1 MDNQMNMDFCILKIK
16 MDKYQTY
23 LFDLKIIIIKGKLSS
38 NDVFIDTLI
47 KIGQK
52 YKPRNNT
59 STINKKDLINLT
71 NNLID
76 DLILIK
82 FELQLAVNR
91 QFGYNAVNKLIKFKR
106 DCYRIIRSKLKAVET
121 HHSDILKSDS
131 DSDSGSEEYKH
142 WSD

>member
-1 MDNQMNMDFCILKIK
+1 MNQMNIHFCVLKIK
-16 MDKYQTY
+16 MEKYQTY
-23 LFDLKIIIIKGKLSS
+23 LFNLKIMIVKGKLSS

-59 STINKKDLINLT
+59 SKTNKKDLINLT
-71 NNLID
+71 NNLIG

-82 FELQLAVNR
+82 YELQLAVNR
-91 QFGYNAVNKLIKFKR
+91 QFGNNTVSKLIKFKR
-106 DCYRIIRSKLKAVET
+106 DCYPIIRSKLKAVET

-142 WSD
+142 

>member
-1 MDNQMNMDFCILKIK
+1 M
-16 MDKYQTY
+16 
-23 LFDLKIIIIKGKLSS
+23 
-38 NDVFIDTLI
+38 
-47 KIGQK
+47 IG
-52 YKPRNNT
+52 
-59 STINKKDLINLT
+59 
-71 NNLID
+71 

-82 FELQLAVNR
+82 HELQLEVNR

>member
-1 MDNQMNMDFCILKIK
+1 MNIYFCVLKIK
-16 MDKYQTY
+16 MEKYQTY
-23 LFDLKIIIIKGKLSS
+23 LFNLKIIIVKGKLSS
-38 NDVFIDTLI
+38 NYVFIDTLI

-59 STINKKDLINLT
+59 SKTNKKDLINLT
-71 NNLID
+71 NNLIG

-82 FELQLAVNR
+82 YELQLAVNR
-91 QFGYNAVNKLIKFKR
+91 QFGNNTVSKLIKFKR
-106 DCYRIIRSKLKAVET
+106 DCYPIIRSKLKAVET

-131 DSDSGSEEYKH
+131 DSGSEEYKH